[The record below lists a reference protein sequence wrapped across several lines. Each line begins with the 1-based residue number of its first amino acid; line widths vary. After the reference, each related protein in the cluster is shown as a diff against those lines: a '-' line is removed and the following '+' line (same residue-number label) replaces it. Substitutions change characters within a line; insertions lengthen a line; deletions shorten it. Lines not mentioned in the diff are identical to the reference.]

1 MAVMDGDSGQ
11 KKRITKRMACQ
22 RLISALRMTD
32 MENIDIPYLAPLS
45 NRIAYEK
52 YMDKTAARV
61 DDEGYSWKDGGITSV
76 NYLRKVVEE
85 VGTDLYRIYRQIH
98 KDTNLPLQ
106 KIVSQRAGIVAYLD
120 MQKTVKTGSIRKR
133 IINQN
138 ATGVSMIIDNI
149 LQNTELANNPSKRT
163 EFLTT
168 LLFMST
174 VDRHAD
180 DGIRAP
186 LLWSTEEGTGK
197 TSTLKVIPEAIKKT
211 MVTDAAG
218 VGANDFQ
225 VQQNVFVLEDV
236 TMKDI
241 TEDKRGVVW
250 ALATGGSTSVKVHST
265 SKTILPKWVIG
276 TSNENIPDVCDQMT
290 RGSRKEQAVIRGM
303 QSRFMLVQYNKKYR
317 GELEEQNILLDNDA
331 RMDLFVSVMTE
342 IAANPGYY
350 RRQYET
356 NVFKA
361 LYMVEAARLLESYPE
376 HQLFK
381 SRNYRTVIEGL
392 HNYVETHQTE
402 MIIAENQDRQDYDL
416 MMGNISEGL
425 GLRTK
430 AEEERIGQELE
441 TVMRDIAA
449 MEGIDLDELL
459 ATPMPEEEALAEEM
473 QNNLNDT
480 WLNTF
485 AHQAL
490 MNATILPPNMRKNHS
505 HRRAQAPGRKTKIVN
520 VYVSTYMMTS
530 VTSRRWTRQT
540 GAGQET
546 TIARMKS

>member
-1 MAVMDGDSGQ
+1 MREWHD
-11 KKRITKRMACQ
+11 
-22 RLISALRMTD
+22 
-32 MENIDIPYLAPLS
+32 LS
-45 NRIAYEK
+45 C
-52 YMDKTAARV
+52 V
-61 DDEGYSWKDGGITSV
+61 DDETLYRQGNSGGAVATPTFTMSALEPPPMATPKTISDRAGSRDGGWLLCSV
-76 NYLRKVVEE
+76 PKEPPPIPGPYPKLSFLSLHFTVHLWLKNYLRKVVEE

-138 ATGVSMIIDNI
+138 AMGVAMIIENI
-149 LQNTELANNPSKRT
+149 LRNTELAHNPSKRT

-236 TMKDI
+236 TLKDI

-265 SKTILPKWVIG
+265 SKTISPKWVIG
-276 TSNENIPDVCDQMT
+276 TSNEDIPNACDQMT
-290 RGSRKEQAVIRGM
+290 RGSRKEQAVIRWM
-303 QSRFMLVQYNKKYR
+303 ESRFMLVKYNKKYR
-317 GELEEQNILLDNDA
+317 GEAAEQCILLDNDA
-331 RMDLFVSVMTE
+331 RMELFVSVMTE

-350 RRQYET
+350 RRQYES

-361 LYMVEAARLLESYPE
+361 LYMVEAARLLEETYPE

-402 MIIAENQDRQDYDL
+402 MILAENQDRQDYDL

-425 GLRTK
+425 GLRTE

-459 ATPMPEEEALAEEM
+459 ATPMPEEETVAEEI

-480 WLNTF
+480 WLNTT

-490 MNATILPPNMRKNHS
+490 MNATILPPNIETERPPASNPEHTEEPQPSTVLGDKRAH
-505 HRRAQAPGRKTKIVN
+505 HR
-520 VYVSTYMMTS
+520 
-530 VTSRRWTRQT
+530 
-540 GAGQET
+540 
-546 TIARMKS
+546 